1 MGCSKLI
8 QINEVLKA
16 THYGVMNIG
25 EIELPCAVLE
35 DGSRIISRNAVFKA
49 FGRTKRG
56 RKKGEIRVAGMP
68 ELPSFIDA
76 NNLSEYIVGDV
87 RDFLLNPVAYKS
99 KNGRDVFGY
108 KAEIIPLLCDVYLEA
123 RKQGKLTSQQQN
135 LAIASEILV
144 RSLSKLGIVA
154 LVDEATGYQVD
165 RDRDEL
171 QKLLSKYISKEL
183 LPWTKRFP
191 DEFYQELFR
200 LRGWKYPT
208 PSAQR
213 PGIVGHYTN
222 QFVYDHLPPGVKE
235 ELQRKNPT
243 VSPGKRKW
251 KHHQFLSV
259 DIGNEHLEKH
269 LVKVITLMQAADNWE
284 EFVRKFNRVFGVV
297 TQIELDLDPN

>member
-1 MGCSKLI
+1 MTEDQNILR
-8 QINEVLKA
+8 A
-16 THYGVMNIG
+16 THFGKLNLG
-25 EIELPCAVLE
+25 EKELTCAVLE
-35 DGSRIISRNAVFKA
+35 DGSRVISRSAVFKA

-56 RKKGEIRVAGMP
+56 RKKGEVRVANMP

-76 NNLSEYIVGDV
+76 NNLTKYINGEVQE
-87 RDFLLNPVAYKS
+87 LLFNPVVYKAQ
-99 KNGRDVFGY
+99 NGRIVDGY
-108 KAEIIPLLCDVYLEA
+108 KAELIPLMCDVYLSA
-123 RKQGKLTSQQQN
+123 RMEGVLTRQQEN

-154 LVDEATGYQVD
+154 LVDEATGYQAD

-200 LRGWKYPT
+200 LRGWEYPT
-208 PSAQR
+208 ASGQR

-235 ELQRKNPT
+235 ELQKNNPS
-243 VSPGKRKW
+243 VSPGRRKW
-251 KHHQFLSV
+251 KHHQFLTADV
-259 DIGNEHLEKH
+259 GNVHLEKH
-269 LVKVITLMQAADNWE
+269 LIKVITLMQASDTWS
-284 EFVRKFNRVFGVV
+284 EFVRKFNRVFGV
-297 TQIELDLDPN
+297 IEQLEIDFEKEA